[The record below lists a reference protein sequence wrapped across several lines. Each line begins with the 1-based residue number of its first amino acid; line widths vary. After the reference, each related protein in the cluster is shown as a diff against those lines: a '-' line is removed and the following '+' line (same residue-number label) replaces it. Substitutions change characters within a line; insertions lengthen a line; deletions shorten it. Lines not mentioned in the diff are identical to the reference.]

1 MTAPSSR
8 VRTASPWLI
17 ALALVLAGGR
27 LAHGL
32 LAQQRAPG
40 DTVKANGAALE
51 TIQIR
56 PNVYVIFGAGSNVAV
71 HVGEDGVVLVDSGSA
86 AMADT
91 LLNAVKAITTQR
103 IRMIINTSADA
114 DHVGG
119 NDKVGA
125 AGVAINPDAF
135 SDDEHA
141 TVLAHE
147 NVLVRM
153 SAPKGPGG
161 PGGNDT
167 LFPVAM
173 WPNETFTSKFRSMY
187 LNDDAIQVMRE
198 IGAHS
203 DGDSMVSFRRADVIA
218 TGDILDLRHFPVIDP
233 AKGGSIQ
240 GELASLN
247 RLLEV
252 TFPAVPL
259 PLKPGRTLLVPGHG
273 RISDYGELVEYR
285 DMVTVIR
292 DIIQDMIGKGMTL
305 EQVKAA
311 DPTRGTAVDTA
322 PIRGHGP
329 PTCSSR
335 PSTTAS
341 RGRRGS
347 REGEA
352 RRANARRVAACFR
365 AGASADVVRQH
376 TGAGPWRARRP
387 RPRRARRPRSIPQV
401 TGWRSSRK
409 TGAGG

>member
-1 MTAPSSR
+1 MTAPSTR
-8 VRTASPWLI
+8 VRTAHPWLI
-17 ALALVLAGGR
+17 ALAVVLAGGQW
-27 LAHGL
+27 AHGL
-32 LAQQRAPG
+32 LAGQRPTQETDKTDGAARG
-40 DTVKANGAALE
+40 AKANVAALE

-71 HVGEDGVVLVDSGSA
+71 HVGEDGVILVDSGSA
-86 AMADT
+86 ATADA
-91 LLNAVKAITTQR
+91 LLNAVKAITTQP

-125 AGVAINPDAF
+125 AGIAINPDSF
-135 SDDEHA
+135 SDEEHA

-147 NVLVRM
+147 NVLGRM
-153 SAPKGPGG
+153 SAPKGPRDS
-161 PGGNDT
+161 DT

-203 DGDSMVSFRRADVIA
+203 DGDSVVFFRRADVIA

-247 RLLEV
+247 RLLDITV
-252 TFPAVPL
+252 PAMPL
-259 PLKPGRTLLVPGHG
+259 VLKPGRTLLVPGHG

-292 DIIQDMIGKGMTL
+292 DIIQDMIGSGMTL

-311 DPTRGTAVDTA
+311 NPTQGY
-322 PIRGHGP
+322 
-329 PTCSSR
+329 
-335 PSTTAS
+335 
-341 RGRRGS
+341 RR
-347 REGEA
+347 RY
-352 RRANARRVAACFR
+352 
-365 AGASADVVRQH
+365 GADS
-376 TGAGPWRARRP
+376 GPWTTDMFVEAIYSGLKKP
-387 RPRRARRPRSIPQV
+387 
-401 TGWRSSRK
+401 
-409 TGAGG
+409 AGKS

>member
-1 MTAPSSR
+1 MAAPSTR
-8 VRTASPWLI
+8 VRAGEVNSTAQSWLI
-17 ALALVLAGGR
+17 ALALVLAGGQWSHDV
-27 LAHGL
+27 LAG
-32 LAQQRAPG
+32 QRAAG
-40 DTVKANGAALE
+40 STDRTNGTDVANRAALE

-56 PNVYVIFGAGSNVAV
+56 PNVWVIFGTGSNVTV
-71 HVGEDGVVLVDSGSA
+71 HVGEDGVILVDSGAA
-86 AMADT
+86 AMADA
-91 LLNAVKAITTQR
+91 LLKEVKAITTQP

-125 AGVAINPDAF
+125 AGVAINPDSF
-135 SDDEHA
+135 SDEEHA

-153 SAPKGPGG
+153 STPKG
-161 PGGNDT
+161 NDP
-167 LFPVAM
+167 LFPVAT

-203 DGDSMVSFRRADVIA
+203 DGDSMVFFRRADVIA

-247 RLLEV
+247 RLLDV
-252 TFPAVPL
+252 TLPAMPL
-259 PLKPGRTLLVPGHG
+259 VLKPGRTLLVPGHG

-292 DIIQDMIGKGMTL
+292 DIIQDMIANGMTL

-311 DPTRGTAVDTA
+311 NPTQAY
-322 PIRGHGP
+322 
-329 PTCSSR
+329 
-335 PSTTAS
+335 
-341 RGRRGS
+341 RR
-347 REGEA
+347 RY
-352 RRANARRVAACFR
+352 
-365 AGASADVVRQH
+365 GADS
-376 TGAGPWRARRP
+376 GPWTTNMFVEAIYSGLKKP
-387 RPRRARRPRSIPQV
+387 A
-401 TGWRSSRK
+401 GK
-409 TGAGG
+409 T

>member
-1 MTAPSSR
+1 MLYAPTIMTAPSTR
-8 VRTASPWLI
+8 VRTASPWVI
-17 ALALVLAGGR
+17 ALTLVLAGSQ

-32 LAQQRAPG
+32 LAKQRAPG
-40 DTVKANGAALE
+40 DTAKANGANALE

-71 HVGEDGVVLVDSGSA
+71 HVGEDGVILVDSGSA

-125 AGVAINPDAF
+125 AGIAINPDAF

-147 NVLVRM
+147 NVLLRM
-153 SAPKGPGG
+153 SAPKG

-203 DGDSMVSFRRADVIA
+203 DGDSMVFFRRADVIA
-218 TGDILDLRHFPVIDP
+218 TGDILDLRHFPMIDT

-247 RLLEV
+247 RLLDV
-252 TFPAVPL
+252 TVPAVPL
-259 PLKPGRTLLVPGHG
+259 VLKPGRTLLVPGHG

-292 DIIQDMIGKGMTL
+292 DIVQDMIGKGMTL

-311 DPTRGTAVDTA
+311 NPTQGYRRRYGVD
-322 PIRGHGP
+322 
-329 PTCSSR
+329 S
-335 PSTTAS
+335 
-341 RGRRGS
+341 
-347 REGEA
+347 
-352 RRANARRVAACFR
+352 
-365 AGASADVVRQH
+365 
-376 TGAGPWRARRP
+376 GPWTTDMFVEAIYSGLKRP
-387 RPRRARRPRSIPQV
+387 AAKS
-401 TGWRSSRK
+401 
-409 TGAGG
+409 